1 MRLVLE
7 DELEEVRGGAYRH
20 LFGRNNGL
28 TLGEYLFL
36 VVLEQ
41 ECQAG
46 RTDASSDDNHSLHF
60 NFIELHPH
68 DGLLAT
74 VHVHFLH
81 HIHALEAG
89 AEVIQCVFVQVD
101 AFCRDRDDSV
111 RESCQI
117 GLHFS
122 RLMLLFSLIKII
134 LFYYS

>member
-1 MRLVLE
+1 MCLVFE
-7 DELEEVRGGAYRH
+7 EELEEVRGGTYRH
-20 LFGRNNGL
+20 LFERSNGI

-46 RTDASSDDNHSLHF
+46 RTDASSDDNHSLHL
-60 NFIELHPH
+60 NLIELHPH
-68 DGLLAT
+68 DCLLAT

-89 AEVIQCVFVQVD
+89 REVIKCVFVQVD
-101 AFCRDRDDSV
+101 AFRRDRYDSV

-117 GLHFS
+117 
-122 RLMLLFSLIKII
+122 
-134 LFYYS
+134 